1 VNSVPID
8 LPLKPSEAAALADLI
23 FQYAESRPLTDE
35 IRNRLNGRL
44 NALELTGM
52 VPFMGSLQKDPIHT
66 SAYYIAVDATSERGT
81 ESMLL
86 RMALASSPASALF
99 PDPILIGRMRPGG
112 GREIVVNAI
121 PFGATDYQNIRTF
134 ADRIDRSFY
143 PRPQGAQSA
152 ISVAIERPETGIPAA
167 FEAFRTISRKY
178 GVNWASLTA
187 TPGTSSEAIYCT
199 ALWAA
204 IRAGWREGYNL
215 TVALPEDFE
224 AAQRKVLGA
233 ARFTRFSV
241 PANAER
247 LFDFIQD
254 VKSPSLSSKYFDFEL
269 SLLGSPRP
277 TLPEEIM
284 EHLERLKTAGRSA
297 QLIAPKLASLDGVA
311 ELAAAARQCNATLS
325 FYLDGNPSEQ
335 TLQQI
340 GRATGGRFNVTIDEG
355 PGSRADVVERIVSLA
370 GDLRG

>member
-1 VNSVPID
+1 VKSVPID
-8 LPLKPSEAAALADLI
+8 LPVKPNEAAALADLI
-23 FQYAESRPLTDE
+23 FQYAEGRLLTDE

-121 PFGATDYQNIRTF
+121 PFAATDYQNIRTF

-143 PRPQGAQSA
+143 PRPQGTQSA

-167 FEAFRTISRKY
+167 FEAFRSISRKY
-178 GVNWASLTA
+178 GVNWASFTA
-187 TPGTSSEAIYCT
+187 PPGTSSEAIYCS
-199 ALWAA
+199 AVWAA

-215 TVALPEDFE
+215 GVALPEDFE
-224 AAQRKVLGA
+224 GAQRTVLGA
-233 ARFTRFSV
+233 RGFTRFSA
-241 PANAER
+241 PANTER

-254 VKSPSLSSKYFDFEL
+254 IKSPSLSSKYFDFEL
-269 SLLGSPRP
+269 SLTASPGP
-277 TLPEEIM
+277 TQPEEIM

-340 GRATGGRFNVTIDEG
+340 GRATGGRFNVTVDEG
-355 PGSRADVVERIVSLA
+355 SGTRSDVVDRIVSLA